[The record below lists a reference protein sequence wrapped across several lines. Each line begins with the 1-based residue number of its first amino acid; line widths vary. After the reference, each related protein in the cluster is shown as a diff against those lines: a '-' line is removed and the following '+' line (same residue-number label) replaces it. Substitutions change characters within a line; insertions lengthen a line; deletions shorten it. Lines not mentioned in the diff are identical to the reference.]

1 MEFLTEFSHVLLT
14 SLLSVIVLFILTK
27 LMGYRQLTQLSF
39 FDYVIGITIGS
50 IAAEMATDI
59 ENNWWKPLL
68 AMVIYALAAIL
79 TAMLSL
85 KSIKARRV
93 LTGTPYILVYKG
105 KIVRENMKKVRYDLN
120 DLIADARM
128 EGYFNL
134 GDIDFAIMENN
145 GKVSFL
151 PKSETEPC
159 TRKDANIAVSPSE
172 LCANVVIDG
181 KIMVNA
187 LNAVGKNEVW
197 LKEQLKSM
205 NYTPTD
211 LALAIY
217 DGNKIVPFKYEKDNK
232 SNDIFM

>member
-14 SLLSVIVLFILTK
+14 SLLSVTVLFILTK

-50 IAAEMATDI
+50 IAAEMATDL

-205 NYTPTD
+205 NYTPKD

-217 DGNKIVPFKYEKDNK
+217 DGNKIIPFKYEKDNK